1 MKKWRATQNR
11 KASEVEDFSPP
22 ESPEV
27 GISVVE
33 DHVVLR
39 RICMTRRL
47 PAGAEAMRVR
57 EKIGKSLHWRVV
69 AQQSYRKLVRL
80 SCLM

>member
-57 EKIGKSLHWRVV
+57 EKIGKSVSLKHNITRREE
-69 AQQSYRKLVRL
+69 AGL
-80 SCLM
+80 SKSM